1 MSQRRISLIDTEQ
14 GMPVIPAG
22 GEGRELLGAELAV
35 RLCEFSPLGIFLSD
49 MMGRCLYANTA
60 YLAIAGLSH
69 EQAHDARWNGSL
81 HPDDR
86 ERTRTRWLN
95 AIRRSQPFQAEVR
108 VQRPDGS
115 IVWVRLHASTE
126 HGGDKHGAI
135 LCLVEDITERKAAE
149 SVLRSAE
156 EALFAEKERA
166 QVTLDSIGDAVL
178 VTDLAGA
185 VTYLNLEA
193 ETLTG
198 WSRDEA
204 LGRPLAEVFRII
216 DGNSRNIAPNPA
228 HRAIAEDRTV
238 ELAIGCVLIRRDGVE
253 LGIED
258 SAAPIHNR
266 DGAVT
271 GAVIVFHDVLRSRLM
286 SDRMAH
292 LARHDH
298 LTGLANPVLLKE
310 RLDQVARI
318 ARRHRKHAAVLFIDL
333 NRFKEVNDAHGHN
346 CGDQILRAVA
356 DRLVGCVRDSDTVC
370 RRGGDEFVIL
380 LMEIESRRDAAQVA
394 EKVLAAISAE
404 QVVDGHVVRVS
415 ASIGISL
422 YPDDSDDVDTL
433 MRRADLAMYHAKAIG
448 LDSYR
453 FAGTR
458 GPGEAM
464 RLSATW
470 AGS

>member
-1 MSQRRISLIDTEQ
+1 MSQRRLSLANTERGVQ
-14 GMPVIPAG
+14 VTPTG
-22 GEGRELLGAELAV
+22 GEGRELLGSELAV
-35 RLCEFSPLGIFLSD
+35 RLCEFAPLGICLSD
-49 MMGRCLYANTA
+49 RIGRSLYANSA
-60 YLAIAGLSH
+60 YLAITGLPH
-69 EQAHDARWNGSL
+69 EQVHGGRWSMSL

-86 ERTRTRWLN
+86 KRTHTRWLD
-95 AIRRSQPFQAEVR
+95 AIQGRRPFQAEVR
-108 VQRPDGS
+108 VQRPDS
-115 IVWVRLHASTE
+115 TIVWVRLHASTDQ
-126 HGGDKHGAI
+126 GGDDASGI
-135 LCLVEDITERKAAE
+135 LLLVEDITERRVAE
-149 SVLRSAE
+149 SVLRRAE

-178 VTDLAGA
+178 VTDRAGT

-204 LGRPLAEVFRII
+204 LGQPLAKVFRII
-216 DGNSRNIAPNPA
+216 DGTSRNVAPNPA

-258 SAAPIHNR
+258 SAAPIHDR

-310 RLDQVARI
+310 RLDHVARL

-333 NRFKEVNDAHGHN
+333 NRFKEVNDVHGHN
-346 CGDQILRAVA
+346 CGDQVLRAVA
-356 DRLVGCVRDSDTVC
+356 DRLVGCVRESDTVC

-380 LMEIESRRDAAQVA
+380 LMEIESRRDAAHVA

-404 QVVDGHVVRVS
+404 QVVDGHAVRVS

-422 YPDDSDDVDTL
+422 YPDDSDDVDTV
-433 MRRADLAMYHAKAIG
+433 MRRADLAMYQAKAFG
-448 LDSYR
+448 QDSYR

-464 RLSATW
+464 RLSVT
-470 AGS
+470 

>member
-126 HGGDKHGAI
+126 QGGDKHGAI

-310 RLDQVARI
+310 RLDQVASI

-356 DRLVGCVRDSDTVC
+356 DRLVGCVRESDTVC

-380 LMEIESRRDAAQVA
+380 LMEIENRRDAAQVA
-394 EKVLAAISAE
+394 EKVLAAISAV
-404 QVVDGHVVRVS
+404 QVVDGHAVRVS

-422 YPDDSDDVDTL
+422 YPDDSDDVDTV
-433 MRRADLAMYHAKAIG
+433 MRRADLAMYQAKSIG
-448 LDSYR
+448 QDSYR

-464 RLSATW
+464 RLSAT
-470 AGS
+470 

>member
-216 DGNSRNIAPNPA
+216 DGNSRNIAPNP
-228 HRAIAEDRTV
+228 
-238 ELAIGCVLIRRDGVE
+238 G
-253 LGIED
+253 
-258 SAAPIHNR
+258 AP
-266 DGAVT
+266 
-271 GAVIVFHDVLRSRLM
+271 
-286 SDRMAH
+286 
-292 LARHDH
+292 
-298 LTGLANPVLLKE
+298 
-310 RLDQVARI
+310 
-318 ARRHRKHAAVLFIDL
+318 RHR
-333 NRFKEVNDAHGHN
+333 
-346 CGDQILRAVA
+346 
-356 DRLVGCVRDSDTVC
+356 
-370 RRGGDEFVIL
+370 
-380 LMEIESRRDAAQVA
+380 
-394 EKVLAAISAE
+394 
-404 QVVDGHVVRVS
+404 
-415 ASIGISL
+415 
-422 YPDDSDDVDTL
+422 
-433 MRRADLAMYHAKAIG
+433 
-448 LDSYR
+448 
-453 FAGTR
+453 
-458 GPGEAM
+458 
-464 RLSATW
+464 
-470 AGS
+470 